1 MFSVPHSKEN
11 LMNTTTRFHLT
22 AAAFGVLIASSAY
35 AETNQVYSYTVQA
48 HNAPM
53 TVDVIM
59 KDGKIANIL
68 TDNRES
74 PGVGKL
80 AIANLSKKI
89 IRNQTINVDNVTGAS
104 VTSMALKYAVKK
116 NLEAAGA
123 DLSKFQ
129 DKLPKAQLKDSYNS
143 EVVIIGGGGAGRRYR
158 GPDEDIGSLY
168 IQLLRQSLKPAE
180 QRSLL
185 KNLDI

>member
-1 MFSVPHSKEN
+1 
-11 LMNTTTRFHLT
+11 MNTTTRFHLT
-22 AAAFGVLIASSAY
+22 AAAFGVLIASSVY

-123 DLSKFQ
+123 DLSISGTPTIVKQFR
-129 DKLPKAQLKDSYNS
+129 S
-143 EVVIIGGGGAGRRYR
+143 
-158 GPDEDIGSLY
+158 SLSSV
-168 IQLLRQSLKPAE
+168 LRSKTLFH
-180 QRSLL
+180 SFL
-185 KNLDI
+185 IV

>member
-1 MFSVPHSKEN
+1 
-11 LMNTTTRFHLT
+11 MNTTAKFHLT
-22 AAAFGVLIASSAY
+22 AAAFGVLIASSVY
-35 AETNQVYSYTVQA
+35 AETNQVYSNTVQA

-129 DKLPKAQLKDSYNS
+129 TKLPKAQLKDTYSS
-143 EVVIIGGGGAGRRYR
+143 EVVIVGGGGQVLRL
-158 GPDEDIGSLY
+158 P
-168 IQLLRQSLKPAE
+168 RQSSKLAE

-185 KNLDI
+185 KSWVI

>member
-1 MFSVPHSKEN
+1 M
-11 LMNTTTRFHLT
+11 
-22 AAAFGVLIASSAY
+22 LIASSVY
-35 AETNQVYSYTVQA
+35 AETNQVYSNTVQA

-123 DLSKFQ
+123 DLSISGTPTIVKQFR
-129 DKLPKAQLKDSYNS
+129 S
-143 EVVIIGGGGAGRRYR
+143 
-158 GPDEDIGSLY
+158 SLSSV
-168 IQLLRQSLKPAE
+168 LRSKTLFH
-180 QRSLL
+180 SFL
-185 KNLDI
+185 IV

>member
-1 MFSVPHSKEN
+1 
-11 LMNTTTRFHLT
+11 MNTTAKFHLT
-22 AAAFGVLIASSAY
+22 AAAFGVLIASSVY
-35 AETNQVYSYTVQA
+35 AETNQVSSNTVQA

-123 DLSKFQ
+123 DLSISGTPTIVKQFR
-129 DKLPKAQLKDSYNS
+129 S
-143 EVVIIGGGGAGRRYR
+143 
-158 GPDEDIGSLY
+158 SLSSV
-168 IQLLRQSLKPAE
+168 LRSKTLFH
-180 QRSLL
+180 SFL
-185 KNLDI
+185 IV

>member
-1 MFSVPHSKEN
+1 
-11 LMNTTTRFHLT
+11 MNTKNKFHLT
-22 AAAFGVLIASSAY
+22 ALAFGVLIATSVH
-35 AETNQVYSYTVQA
+35 AEANQVYSYTVSA
-48 HNAPM
+48 HNAPI
-53 TVDVIM
+53 TVDVIL

-89 IRNQTINVDNVTGAS
+89 IRNQTINVDNVSGAS

-129 DKLPKAQLKDSYNS
+129 VKLPKAQLKDSYS
-143 EVVIIGGGGAGRRYR
+143 TEVVIVGGG
-158 GPDEDIGSLY
+158 
-168 IQLLRQSLKPAE
+168 
-180 QRSLL
+180 RSRSCCCGVCY
-185 KNLDI
+185 